1 MSDCEYIRLADAYYD
16 AELSTEERRRF
27 ETHLA
32 TCDACAYE
40 LQELERVSRLMVNAP
55 IPGMPPDVLRRLHQ
69 SAATVRER
77 VVVTLAKK
85 LTAAAAAAIIVGCA
99 GLWAIG
105 LAEREDPLAMPASW
119 ELAAV
124 RLDAETDGSDAQQMT
139 AWVVTDLSLENG
151 HD

>member
-16 AELSTEERRRF
+16 AELSPEERRRF
-27 ETHLA
+27 EAHLA

-55 IPGMPPDVLRRLHQ
+55 IPEMPPDVLRRLHQ

-77 VVVTLAKK
+77 MVVTLTKK
-85 LTAAAAAAIIVGCA
+85 LTAAAAAIIVICA

-105 LAEREDPLAMPASW
+105 FVEREEPLEMLTSW
-119 ELAAV
+119 ELVAV
-124 RLDAETDGSDAQQMT
+124 RLDAETVGSDAQQMAT
-139 AWVVTDLSLENG
+139 WVVTDLSLENG